1 MALMTIYWLIIS
13 SGKKP
18 STPGWASLTGL
29 YSILAGAVVV
39 SSLDAGG
46 FASKITLTAVGHP
59 QIVVG
64 CWLDTSIPS
73 HVDLSI
79 AQLTVWRLN
88 PFRVSECEN
97 RRGCPGWKLQSF
109 YNLVLEVTFHHFCH
123 IVFVRNESIKPTHT
137 QRVDYTRVHSN
148 REMGIK
154 LGPSQR
160 LHLPTIIHT
169 TSLMEGWSL
178 MFRDEASKSSGRRN
192 QTLEILS

>member
-1 MALMTIYWLIIS
+1 MALMTIYWFIIS

-18 STPGWASLTGL
+18 STPGWASVTGL

-79 AQLTVWRLN
+79 AQLTVWRLK

-137 QRVDYTRVHSN
+137 QREWIIQQYTVIGKWGSN
-148 REMGIK
+148 WGH
-154 LGPSQR
+154 LGGCISQQS
-160 LHLPTIIHT
+160 HTPLP
-169 TSLMEGWSL
+169 L
-178 MFRDEASKSSGRRN
+178 RRADP
-192 QTLEILS
+192 